1 MSISCP
7 LSLQDVVEKF
17 PMELIR
23 EPTAF
28 TSGDP
33 KELYNNIFIFV
44 VSEDPKRKYDNPT
57 EMHIFQ
63 VYKCTPEGVKSL
75 SDEGF
80 SFPSVNGSVPKT

>member
-1 MSISCP
+1 
-7 LSLQDVVEKF
+7 
-17 PMELIR
+17 MELIR

-63 VYKCTPEGVKSL
+63 VRFGNY
-75 SDEGF
+75 F
-80 SFPSVNGSVPKT
+80 HNFAKT